1 MWGRTGGFVFGDGEG
16 VVQFFGVCNAGVNLT
31 VEVATTGWKPSTTEV
46 TGREI
51 VAPPKQR
58 WNSTGSSSSL
68 LFSVLKK
75 QLFSHC

>member
-1 MWGRTGGFVFGDGEG
+1 MVLFSEMGKELFSFL
-16 VVQFFGVCNAGVNLT
+16 GVCNAGVNLT
-31 VEVATTGWKPSTTEV
+31 VEVAITGWKPSTTEV

-68 LFSVLKK
+68 LFGVLKK